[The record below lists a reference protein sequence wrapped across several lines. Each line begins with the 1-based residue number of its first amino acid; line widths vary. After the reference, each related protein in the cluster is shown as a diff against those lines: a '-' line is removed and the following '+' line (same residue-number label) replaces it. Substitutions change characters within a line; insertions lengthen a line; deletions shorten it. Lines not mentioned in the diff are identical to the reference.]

1 MSESGLRAA
10 FSCPFPGDKPPFHAA
25 GCLHIFSVMGS
36 PLHALSTLHP
46 SVHLGCELFTPRAG
60 CSVQPGVVLLLI
72 LRHGDRL
79 RTGSV
84 ALIHEHGAH
93 GASGADVMEVT
104 VR

>member
-1 MSESGLRAA
+1 
-10 FSCPFPGDKPPFHAA
+10 
-25 GCLHIFSVMGS
+25 
-36 PLHALSTLHP
+36 
-46 SVHLGCELFTPRAG
+46 
-60 CSVQPGVVLLLI
+60 VQPRVVLLLI
-72 LRHGDRL
+72 LRHADTL